1 MLQGLG
7 KIVGGGIL
15 FLLFLLLGVGLAK
28 RPFKLPLEKQIAF
41 QRRRC
46 RERPEEKS
54 RCTENSRM

>member
-28 RPFKLPLEKQIAF
+28 RPFKLPFEK
-41 QRRRC
+41 
-46 RERPEEKS
+46 
-54 RCTENSRM
+54 